1 MSTIILCL
9 MECQCMQIRAEEQ
22 DDDDKQEIALMGQK
36 PNLAHSEKANL
47 ASQLLGV
54 SINQNSGDIVTT
66 ASV

>member
-1 MSTIILCL
+1 
-9 MECQCMQIRAEEQ
+9 MQIRAEEQ